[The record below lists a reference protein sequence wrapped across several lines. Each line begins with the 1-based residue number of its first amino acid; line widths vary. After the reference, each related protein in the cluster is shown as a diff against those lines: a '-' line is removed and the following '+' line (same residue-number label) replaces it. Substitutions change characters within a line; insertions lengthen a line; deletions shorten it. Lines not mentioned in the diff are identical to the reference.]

1 MPETPAL
8 TATTATV
15 AAILDLTPRRIRQI
29 AEARGVAPIKRDQW
43 NLLTLLP
50 AYFAGLKESLEKPDF
65 AETRV
70 AGARATEIERRMAR
84 DGEGLITLNEAL
96 ATVDDIT
103 AALLAALRDLLS
115 GIAGKDGRE
124 LDRIEGIV
132 APTIRRLEISFAKSR
147 AALANG
153 KEPNR

>member
-1 MPETPAL
+1 MHENPAL

-50 AYFAGLKESLEKPDF
+50 AYFSGLQESLAKPDSG
-65 AETRV
+65 ETRV
-70 AGARATEIERRMAR
+70 AGARAAEIERRMAR
-84 DGEGLITLNEAL
+84 HGEGLITLNEAL
-96 ATVDDIT
+96 ETVDDIT
-103 AALLAALRDLLS
+103 GALLAALRDLPNE
-115 GIAGKDGRE
+115 IARQDGRE
-124 LDRIEGIV
+124 LDRIQAIV

-153 KEPNR
+153 KETTQ